1 MINARNTLGSRG
13 RPTVRMLL
21 LATMLAIAALSL
33 LARPGASQER
43 DGSGP
48 VAELDVFGNVVD
60 AQSGQSLVGAWV
72 GITGTEWG
80 SITNSEGR
88 FRLPDMQP
96 GPISLTVEQIG
107 YETLE
112 WTGEISPDGDLPTVE
127 LTPRPVLL
135 EGLAVVTDRFRS
147 RRMAAAT
154 RVVAFDAADLT
165 LATERNALEYV
176 RYRTAGVVPC
186 NGRTGSSCVLVRGRS
201 VEPVVYVD
209 EVRLLGGLE
218 YLETFRPWDFHMIE
232 VFAGGSHIR
241 AYTPRFMERAAET
254 RLLPIPLFH

>member
-1 MINARNTLGSRG
+1 MINARNTLGRRG
-13 RPTVRMLL
+13 HSTIRVVLL
-21 LATMLAIAALSL
+21 SAALAIAALSL
-33 LARPGASQER
+33 LARTGTSQER
-43 DGSGP
+43 DRSGP
-48 VAELDVFGNVVD
+48 VPELDVFGHVLD
-60 AQSGQSLVGAWV
+60 AESGQRLVGAWV
-72 GITGTEWG
+72 GITGTDWG

-96 GPISLTVEQIG
+96 GPIALTVEQLG

-112 WTGEISPDGDLPTVE
+112 WTGEISPDGDLLTVE

-154 RVVAFDAADLT
+154 RVVAYDATDLT
-165 LATERNALEYV
+165 NATELNALDYI
-176 RYRTAGVVPC
+176 RYRTAGIVPC
-186 NGRTGSSCVLVRGRS
+186 NGRTGSSCILVRGRS
-201 VEPVVYVD
+201 VEPVIYVD
-209 EVRLLGGLE
+209 EVQLLGGLD

-232 VFAGGSHIR
+232 VFAGGGHIR

-254 RLLPIPLFH
+254 RLLPLPLFN